1 MKNRLIKLGGL
12 SSMSKTIRQSV
23 IEHLWQHWHDQS
35 PEIRQIAA
43 GLQQRGSTPFVL
55 DHFAVI
61 DLPSVRSGISELGQ
75 IFSAIGYREHGRGY
89 LPEKQ
94 NDFLWMA
101 EEDSAQCSARD
112 ALPQVVVAD
121 FRLDEMPGD
130 VRNIIEKYVAHTVN
144 SPLAEIKELL
154 AKNDVAADKIS
165 QLICDYLKAGR
176 DWPLPTVSDFLTVRA
191 FNELLAWV
199 LVFGRKPNHFTVSV
213 HLLSGFTDL
222 ADFNR
227 FIEHDMR
234 LSLNPDGGLIKG
246 KKESGIAQSST
257 KGVLRKIQLADGEV
271 ELPTDFTEFV
281 WRYPVSS
288 STPVMWNDYF
298 TGFVAQHADYV
309 IESLYRD

>member
-1 MKNRLIKLGGL
+1 
-12 SSMSKTIRQSV
+12 MSKAIRQFV
-23 IEHLWQHWHDQS
+23 INDLWQHWRDQS
-35 PEIRQIAA
+35 AEIRQIAA
-43 GLQQRGSTPFVL
+43 GLQQRGCPPFVL

-61 DLPSVRSGISELGQ
+61 DLPSAQSGISELCQ
-75 IFSAIGYREHGRGY
+75 IFSAIGYRERGRDY

-101 EEDSAQCSARD
+101 EEDSARCSAME

-121 FRLDEMPGD
+121 FRLHEMPRN
-130 VRNIIEKYVAHTVN
+130 VREIIEKYAAQTAE
-144 SPLAEIKELL
+144 SPLVEIKQLV
-154 AKNDVAADKIS
+154 AKRDAEVAAVS
-165 QLICDYLKAGR
+165 QRICDYLTTGR
-176 DWPLPTVSDFLTVRA
+176 DWPLPTVSDFLTVQT

-213 HLLSGFTDL
+213 HLLPGFTDL
-222 ADFNR
+222 AEFNR
-227 FIEHDMR
+227 FIEQDMR
-234 LSLNPDGGLIKG
+234 LPLNPDGGFIKG

-257 KGVLRKIQLADGEV
+257 KGVLRKIKLADGEV

-288 STPVMWNDYF
+288 STPVKWDDYF